1 MEDKRLFLIDAMAM
15 IYRAFFAFSKNPRYN
30 SQKLNTSAIFGFTL
44 SLIDLLKNE
53 NPSHIAVAID
63 MAAPT
68 FRHIEFEAYK
78 AQREKMPEDLS
89 LSIPYIKRIIEA
101 FNIPLIFKEGFEAD
115 DVIGTLAK
123 QAEKEGY
130 QVYMVTPDKD
140 FGQLVSENI
149 FIFKPSK
156 GPKPYEKW
164 GVKEVCE
171 RFEIKDP
178 MQLTDLIG
186 LWGDAADNIPGVP
199 GIGEVWAKKLIKQF
213 GSLENLIANVEQV
226 ENVKIREKIKTFS
239 EQALLSKRLGIIT
252 TEVPVTF
259 HEASFE
265 YSIYNKKE
273 LTELFNELEFR
284 ALAKRVFDGPQPES
298 FSKKITIETSQ
309 PDLFSEEIA
318 LEPLENE
325 NISEKENINSF
336 PKEYSLVT
344 TTEEINSL
352 LKILKSSTSFC
363 FDTET
368 TGLEI
373 TQSELV
379 GIAFSVKPHQAFFL
393 TLPQNYGVAVETLK
407 NFQPLFEDT
416 TIQKI
421 GQNLKFD
428 ISMLKNYDIDVKGS
442 LFDTM
447 IAHYLLEPDMKHG
460 MDYLAETYLNYKTV
474 PIENLIGKKG
484 KNQLTMDVVD
494 IDVLKDYSCEDADIT
509 LQLKNL
515 FEPQLKSNNLTK
527 LFFDVEMPLVQVLSS
542 METEGVKI
550 DTTIL
555 KEISLGLETD
565 IKNLE
570 KEIYTLAGETFNIAS
585 PKQLGDILF
594 DKLQIVQKAK
604 LTKTK
609 QYSTGE
615 DVLSK
620 LVSKHE
626 IVAKIL
632 DYRSLTKLQST
643 YIDAL
648 PKLISERT
656 GRVHSSFNQ
665 AVAAT
670 GRLSSNNPNLQNIPV
685 RTERGK
691 EIRKAFV
698 PRSANYV
705 LLSADY
711 SQIELRLMAELS
723 GDANLIEAFKNGL
736 DIHTATA
743 AKVFHKEIKDVTG
756 DLRRI
761 AKTVNF
767 GIIYGISAFGL
778 AERINEISRSEAAQ
792 LIDEYFK
799 QYPGIKNYMEKTIAF
814 ARKNQYVETI
824 LGRKRLIKDINSS
837 NAVVRGYAERNAI
850 NAPIQ
855 GSAADLIKVA
865 MVRIFNDFN
874 QNNLKSKM
882 IMQVHDELVFDV
894 YKAELDIV
902 KQIVAQQM
910 KNCISIAVPLEIEM
924 NEGINWLEAH

>member
-1 MEDKRLFLIDAMAM
+1 MEDKRLFLVDAMAM

-53 NPSHIAVAID
+53 NPTHIAVAID

-89 LSIPYIKRIIEA
+89 LAIPYIKRIIQA

-149 FIFKPSK
+149 FMFKPSK

-164 GVKEVCE
+164 GIKEVCE
-171 RFEIKDP
+171 RFEIDNP

-186 LWGDAADNIPGVP
+186 LWGDAADNIPGIP

-213 GSLENLIANVEQV
+213 GSLENLIAHPEQV
-226 ENVKIREKIKTFS
+226 ENLKIREKIKTFS
-239 EQALLSKRLGIIT
+239 DQALLSKRLGIIT
-252 TEVPVTF
+252 TEVPVNF
-259 HEASFE
+259 DEMSFE
-265 YSIYNKKE
+265 HSNYNKKE
-273 LTELFNELEFR
+273 LMELFNELEFKT
-284 ALAKRVFDGPQPES
+284 LAKRIFDNSDQAS
-298 FSKKITIETSQ
+298 FSDKPKPKPSTVQ
-309 PDLFSEEIA
+309 PDLFSIEDMQ
-318 LEPLENE
+318 PVNE
-325 NISEKENINSF
+325 TITDKENINSS
-336 PKEYSLVT
+336 PKEYHLVKT
-344 TTEEINSL
+344 PEEIAL
-352 LKILKSSTSFC
+352 LIKMLKSTKSFC

-373 TQSELV
+373 NKSELV
-379 GIAFSVKPHQAFFL
+379 GISFSVKPHQGYFL
-393 TLPQNYGVAVETLK
+393 IVPQNYGLTVEILK
-407 NFQPLFEDT
+407 AFRPLFEDT
-416 TIQKI
+416 TIQKT

-428 ISMLKNYDIDVKGS
+428 ISMLKNYDIDVKGP

-447 IAHYLLEPDMKHG
+447 IAHYLLEPDMRHG

-474 PIENLIGKKG
+474 PIEDLIGKKG
-484 KNQLTMDVVD
+484 KNQLTMDTVD
-494 IDVLKDYSCEDADIT
+494 DEVIKDYACEDADIT
-509 LQLKNL
+509 LQLKKL
-515 FEPQLKSNNLTK
+515 FEPQLISNNLTK
-527 LFFDVEMPLVQVLSS
+527 LFTEVEMPLVKVLSS
-542 METEGVKI
+542 MEIEGVKI
-550 DTTIL
+550 DMNIL
-555 KEISLGLETD
+555 KEISQVLDVD

-570 KEIYTLAGETFNIAS
+570 KEIYALAGETFNISS

-594 DKLQIVQKAK
+594 DKLHIVEKAK

-615 DVLSK
+615 DILSK

-626 IVAKIL
+626 IIPKIL

-698 PRSANYV
+698 PRNDNYV

-723 GDANLIEAFKNGL
+723 GDENLKEAFNKGI

-743 AKVFHKEIKDVTG
+743 AKVFHKELKEVTP

-778 AERINEISRSEAAQ
+778 SERINEISRSEAAQ
-792 LIDEYFK
+792 LIEEYFK
-799 QYPGIKNYMEKTIAF
+799 QYPGIKNYMEKTLAF

-837 NAVVRGYAERNAI
+837 NAVVRGYAERYAI

-865 MVRIFNDFN
+865 MVNIFNDFN

-894 YKAELDIV
+894 YKPELEIV
-902 KQIVAQQM
+902 EQIVAQQM
-910 KNCISIAVPLEIEM
+910 KHCIPFTVPIEIEM
-924 NEGINWLEAH
+924 NTGMNWLEAH